1 MGTRFNEDRKGR
13 IAIRKNKLQIS
24 KKYKY
29 YFSLFVSI
37 IFLQRASPGEMAE
50 ELKKILQISP
60 SPIGTKIWASASKRS
75 LLNP

>member
-50 ELKKILQISP
+50 ELKKNSTNFPISNRYQNLG
-60 SPIGTKIWASASKRS
+60 IGIEA
-75 LLNP
+75 